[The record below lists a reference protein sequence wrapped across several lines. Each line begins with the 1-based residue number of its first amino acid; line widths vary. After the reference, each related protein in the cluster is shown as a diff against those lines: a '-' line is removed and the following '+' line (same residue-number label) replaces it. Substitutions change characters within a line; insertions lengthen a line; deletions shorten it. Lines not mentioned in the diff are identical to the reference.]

1 MKFSSLNTKNFLIFS
16 QKKIFL
22 IFREMEPTKKLLIFE
37 EGALKSENQEFLIFQ
52 FTLFL
57 CSERTF

>member
-1 MKFSSLNTKNFLIFS
+1 
-16 QKKIFL
+16 
-22 IFREMEPTKKLLIFE
+22 MEPTKKLLIFE

-57 CSERTF
+57 C